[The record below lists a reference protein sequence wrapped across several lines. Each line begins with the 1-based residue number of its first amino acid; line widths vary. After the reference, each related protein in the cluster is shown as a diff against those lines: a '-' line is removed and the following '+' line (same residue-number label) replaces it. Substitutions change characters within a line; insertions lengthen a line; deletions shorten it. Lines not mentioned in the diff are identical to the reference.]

1 MNAALLLMTSACFAG
16 ADPAPPAIKPAPAP
30 AVIAAPAAGCNDCG
44 CEKESWF
51 GKLRGRF
58 HRGGCGC
65 DTCDTCAKP
74 APAPAPKCDTCCE
87 HESFFDKLR
96 SRMHHHDCC
105 DTCAKP
111 APAPKCD
118 TCCEHESLFGKLRGR
133 FHRGGDCGC
142 DNCGAA
148 GTIGPVGP
156 RGEPIPP
163 PREGAPAKKMPEGG
177 KAQLI
182 IPQPVAAPTLEVTPT
197 SALR

>member
-1 MNAALLLMTSACFAG
+1 ISCVPVPNQC
-16 ADPAPPAIKPAPAP
+16 DPCATLSRPY
-30 AVIAAPAAGCNDCG
+30 VTRG
-44 CEKESWF
+44 ESI
-51 GKLRGRF
+51 
-58 HRGGCGC
+58 CV
-65 DTCDTCAKP
+65 
-74 APAPAPKCDTCCE
+74 

-96 SRMHHHDCC
+96 SRTHHHDCC

-177 KAQLI
+177 KVQLI